1 MAAPEP
7 PENPDLLGHAAAER
21 TLIEA
26 VESGR
31 LHHGWLITG
40 PAGVGKAT
48 LAWRF
53 ARRLLAGFPAAAESL
68 WLDPGN
74 AVFRRVAAGGHAD
87 LRSITR
93 TLDAKTGRR
102 HREILVD
109 DVRLGVAFLHLTAI
123 EGGWRVVI
131 VDPAELLNANAANA
145 LLKIL
150 EEPPAGALVLLVSA
164 APGRLPATLRSRCRM
179 LKLSPLAEADMTA
192 LLARYLPDVAPEER
206 ARLGTLAE
214 GSPGRALRLA
224 DEEGVAM
231 AALVDEV
238 LAGLPRFGTARA
250 HAIADRLGRGESGFS
265 TFMELLL
272 ATLSSAVRAGARG
285 RADPDQERLLTLR
298 PLEAWGEVWHALSLL
313 TDETERFSL
322 DKRQAVVS
330 GIALLDRPLVHGP

>member
-7 PENPDLLGHAAAER
+7 PENPDLLGQAAAEQ

-31 LHHGWLITG
+31 LHHGWLFTG
-40 PAGVGKAT
+40 PVGVGKAT
-48 LAWRF
+48 LAYRF

-68 WLDPGN
+68 WLEPTN
-74 AVFRRVAAGGHAD
+74 PVFRRIAAGGHAD
-87 LRSITR
+87 LRTITR
-93 TLDAKTGRR
+93 TPDAKSGRR

-109 DVRLGVAFLHLTAI
+109 DVRHGVEFLHLTAI

-131 VDPAELLNANAANA
+131 VDPAEFLNANAANA

-150 EEPPAGALVLLVSA
+150 EEPPTGALVLLVCA

-179 LKLSPLAEADMTA
+179 LKLSPLGDADMTA
-192 LLARYLPDVAPEER
+192 LLARFLPDVAPEEGL
-206 ARLGTLAE
+206 RLAALAE

-250 HAIADRLGRGESGFS
+250 HGIADRLGRADSGFT

-285 RADPDQERLLTLR
+285 HADPDQQRLLTLR
-298 PLEAWGEVWHALSLL
+298 PLDAWGEVWHALSVL

-322 DKRQAVVS
+322 DKRQAVIS
-330 GIALLDRPLVHGP
+330 GIALLDGPLLDRP